1 MTMTVTRDVV
11 KDLVTV
17 YLAGEAS
24 EDTRSLVEEYLRS
37 DPALAREVEA
47 VRAGTTGLPAVSA
60 PDPTREKRALEA
72 TRQQLKHRTSTLAM
86 AVLFTLLPF
95 SFVFKDSRVT
105 FLIIRDAPVIGLA
118 WWATAAVMWAW
129 HVSIRRRLRVSGL

>member
-11 KDLVTV
+11 RDLLTV

-24 EDTRSLVEEYLRS
+24 ADTRRLVEEYLRT

-47 VRAGTTGLPAVSA
+47 ARAGTTGLPAVSA
-60 PDPTREKRALEA
+60 PHPTLEKRALEA

-86 AVLFTLLPF
+86 AVAFTLLPF

-105 FLIIRDAPVIGLA
+105 FLIIRDAPIIGLV
-118 WWATAAVMWAW
+118 WWATAAVMWVW
-129 HVSIRRRLRVSGL
+129 HFSIRRRLRVSGL